1 MKLVLWWVHAHPIT
15 FQAFI
20 HHFIIN
26 VSGTVA
32 AHRSTAGHWYR
43 YAAHSRGIDE
53 LKASRY
59 QRCVQEPIICSPY
72 WWHAIDVPSSRISV
86 ILRIYWRTETGMF
99 DCSTK
104 WKKKKGGG
112 VVHTCRQCVPVMIS
126 PHERKLI
133 SACVRHMNTV
143 THWLICPL
151 MILSKEGTSH
161 VSPHRNG
168 YENRHGAHCWGKTIN
183 HNPFSYTRIWMSGHH
198 WLLVLNLN

>member
-1 MKLVLWWVHAHPIT
+1 MRAGTNHLLSLLVARNWCPVVAHLSYFT
-15 FQAFI
+15 YLLA
-20 HHFIIN
+20 HGDGN
-26 VSGTVA
+26 VWLQ
-32 AHRSTAGHWYR
+32 H
-43 YAAHSRGIDE
+43 
-53 LKASRY
+53 K
-59 QRCVQEPIICSPY
+59 
-72 WWHAIDVPSSRISV
+72 
-86 ILRIYWRTETGMF
+86 M
-99 DCSTK
+99 
-104 WKKKKGGG
+104 KKKRGGG

-151 MILSKEGTSH
+151 MILSIEGTSH

>member
-104 WKKKKGGG
+104 WKKRGGG
-112 VVHTCRQCVPVMIS
+112 VCTHMSPMCSSNDKSARTEAYFRLCATHEYCYSLTYLPSYDPVKRG
-126 PHERKLI
+126 HEPRFP
-133 SACVRHMNTV
+133 A
-143 THWLICPL
+143 
-151 MILSKEGTSH
+151 
-161 VSPHRNG
+161 
-168 YENRHGAHCWGKTIN
+168 
-183 HNPFSYTRIWMSGHH
+183 
-198 WLLVLNLN
+198 